1 MQPGPGPQQVWL
13 TLGKPGDLA
22 SSLIPATNYFTIFG
36 YPVHRHPPPQIYPEL
51 GGGAGEAHPF
61 CSLLTPQV
69 SQVLHH
75 QSGSTISTKHKL
87 GMNNTSCVKTG
98 KAVSLIWDVQAS
110 PVKWEGRTESAGFK
124 LLFRGTL
131 CSKEITPIAPSY
143 ETEQVRAVW
152 WKQAG
157 QPESLPSIYPRLPPN
172 CHPT

>member
-22 SSLIPATNYFTIFG
+22 SSLIPATISRYLDIQFTDTPRPR
-36 YPVHRHPPPQIYPEL
+36 YTPSW
-51 GGGAGEAHPF
+51 GAGGEAHPF

-131 CSKEITPIAPSY
+131 CSKEITPRAPSY